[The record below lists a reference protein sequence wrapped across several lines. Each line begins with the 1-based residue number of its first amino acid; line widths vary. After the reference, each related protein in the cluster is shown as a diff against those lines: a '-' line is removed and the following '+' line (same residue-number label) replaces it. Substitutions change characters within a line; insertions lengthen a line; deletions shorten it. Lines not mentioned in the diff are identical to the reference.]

1 MGEENPISDKS
12 VWGWY
17 RGACGQKSLT
27 FEKGTNHDSKATIY
41 VKVMVFYATFSNHLA
56 MSWWS
61 VLLEDETGMPG
72 ENHRP
77 VTSH

>member
-1 MGEENPISDKS
+1 MGEENPISHKS

-41 VKVMVFYATFSNHLA
+41 VKVMVFYATFSNILA
-56 MSWWS
+56 MSWRS
-61 VLLEDETGMPG
+61 GLLEGKTGMPG